1 MLASLRDRVH
11 ETESSFNKPNYVL
24 DPAGEGEFFFHSIFC
39 IFACFKYTMCRP
51 GINRQGSIP
60 VILLRQFFN
69 QLFPLRKLSI
79 YGFVITAVYVGYVL
93 LSSSNKSRSNV
104 YRNYNYIELYFNEQR
119 IN

>member
-39 IFACFKYTMCRP
+39 IFQVHDVSTRNQP
-51 GINRQGSIP
+51 TR
-60 VILLRQFFN
+60 FN
-69 QLFPLRKLSI
+69 SSDSSEAIFPLRKLSI
-79 YGFVITAVYVGYVL
+79 YGFVITAVSVGYVL

-104 YRNYNYIELYFNEQR
+104 YRN
-119 IN
+119 